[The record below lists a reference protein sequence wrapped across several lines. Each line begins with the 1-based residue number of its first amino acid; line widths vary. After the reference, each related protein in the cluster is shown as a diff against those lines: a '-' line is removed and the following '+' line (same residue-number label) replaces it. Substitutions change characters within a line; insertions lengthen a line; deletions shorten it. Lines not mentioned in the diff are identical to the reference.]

1 MRSLNLNKKTS
12 SVLPQAIFRN
22 QNMLGVYKMLHN
34 IFVWLQILAWH
45 TFTLGFS
52 VFN

>member
-1 MRSLNLNKKTS
+1 MRSLNLSKKTS
-12 SVLPQAIFRN
+12 CVLPQTIFGN
-22 QNMLGVYKMLHN
+22 KNMLGVYKMLHN
-34 IFVWLQILAWH
+34 IFVRLQILARH